1 MPTGHSRAF
10 NCENQKTPALS
21 CRGLLRC
28 LEWQVVEWSLRK
40 ARLAP
45 DQLHPLV
52 APQVS
57 HFSQVPLRTIVK
69 FWHSEQLLPV

>member
-1 MPTGHSRAF
+1 MTNVFGVVLIGTTK
-10 NCENQKTPALS
+10 N
-21 CRGLLRC
+21 LRHFRDGGFSGRIRC
-28 LEWQVVEWSLRK
+28 IPGQVY
-40 ARLAP
+40 P
-45 DQLHPLV
+45 FDNQLHPLV